1 MTDLKKDPLP
11 SILLQFFQYNYD
23 ILTRTNEVM
32 IVQNLSVLQYL
43 TTDVCVNFELSYT
56 KLIAM

>member
-43 TTDVCVNFELSYT
+43 TTDVCVCEF
-56 KLIAM
+56 